1 MKPFFIFGLAVISTS
16 LLAQVKPP
24 EPGQLAPGVSTP
36 TTDGKPVGT
45 IKRRVLTPSLKQPT
59 AVINPNSLLKVNVT
73 YQTYNMQIPWQK
85 ESAGGRRGLGVVL
98 PGNRVLVTAQM
109 VADATYIELELP
121 EGSQKLAAKVQAV
134 DYEANLALL
143 APNSATKEKEFF
155 ASLQG
160 VQVDGSARIGDS
172 LSVWQSGRV
181 GDLIVTPLRI
191 SKVMTQGYVVDNA
204 AFLVYEATGIIR
216 SESNSFTLPVMKSG
230 RLAALLLRYDSKN
243 QVATLLPAPIIQHF
257 LQDVADGKY
266 DGFPSLGIEFQVTQD
281 DQFRAYLGLQPD
293 TPGVYV
299 SKVVQGGSADRAGIK
314 PGDIMMAI
322 NGSKIDA
329 RGDYQDD
336 LFGAVSASH
345 LIRGK
350 GFVGEQV
357 EILVLRDGRETLLKG
372 QLTRKQPDDYLVPPY
387 LFDKG
392 PKYVLSGGVLFQE
405 LTSSYLNSFG
415 REQRG
420 ALLRLQR
427 IATNP
432 EELEKDGRKKVVF
445 IGAILPTASTQGYE
459 RLSGQI
465 VLEVNGKKITD
476 IADVAAALKTPKNGL
491 HILKLKEFPYLLHL
505 DALRVERD
513 NLQLLNGAF
522 RVSELSRLN

>member
-1 MKPFFIFGLAVISTS
+1 M
-16 LLAQVKPP
+16 
-24 EPGQLAPGVSTP
+24 
-36 TTDGKPVGT
+36 
-45 IKRRVLTPSLKQPT
+45 
-59 AVINPNSLLKVNVT
+59 
-73 YQTYNMQIPWQK
+73 
-85 ESAGGRRGLGVVL
+85 
-98 PGNRVLVTAQM
+98 
-109 VADATYIELELP
+109 
-121 EGSQKLAAKVQAV
+121 
-134 DYEANLALL
+134 
-143 APNSATKEKEFF
+143 
-155 ASLQG
+155 
-160 VQVDGSARIGDS
+160 
-172 LSVWQSGRV
+172 
-181 GDLIVTPLRI
+181 
-191 SKVMTQGYVVDNA
+191 
-204 AFLVYEATGIIR
+204 
-216 SESNSFTLPVMKSG
+216 
-230 RLAALLLRYDSKN
+230 
-243 QVATLLPAPIIQHF
+243 
-257 LQDVADGKY
+257 
-266 DGFPSLGIEFQVTQD
+266 
-281 DQFRAYLGLQPD
+281 
-293 TPGVYV
+293 
-299 SKVVQGGSADRAGIK
+299 
-314 PGDIMMAI
+314 
-322 NGSKIDA
+322 
-329 RGDYQDD
+329 
-336 LFGAVSASH
+336 
-345 LIRGK
+345 
-350 GFVGEQV
+350 
-357 EILVLRDGRETLLKG
+357 RDGQETLLKG